1 MFFFLSKILWF
12 VINPFNIILIFLI
25 SGWLLI
31 YKKPKMAKWLV
42 GAALFLIFLT
52 GLSPLSDLMMRTLEN
67 RIPAG
72 TIPAKIDGIIVLA
85 GMVDMESSRGE
96 LIELTEQADRIV
108 EGIILARKHPEARL
122 IITGGSGNLR
132 QGEKYREADYLEKL
146 SISLS
151 IDKDRLIVERNS
163 KNTHEHAI
171 AMSKMLSEKGQW
183 VLITSAF
190 HMPRSL
196 GCFKKEGLN
205 VIPYPVDYKTKLDG
219 ISDLSLVS
227 FLPTPGNISNFSIAL
242 HEWIGLITYRLMG
255 YTDSVVPKTD

>member
-52 GLSPLSDLMMRTLEN
+52 GLSPLSDLMMHALEN

-85 GMVDMESSRGE
+85 GMVDMEYSRGE

-132 QGEKYREADYLEKL
+132 QGEKYREADYLKKL
-146 SISLS
+146 SISLGV
-151 IDKDRLIVERNS
+151 DKDRLIVERDS
-163 KNTHEHAI
+163 RNTHEHAV
-171 AMSKMLSEKGQW
+171 AMSKMLYSKGQW

-205 VIPYPVDYKTKLDG
+205 VMPYPVDYKTNLHVFNNLEWD
-219 ISDLSLVS
+219 S
-227 FLPTPGNISNFSIAL
+227 FLPTSGNQSRFSVAL
-242 HEWIGLITYRLMG
+242 HEWLGLIAYRLSG
-255 YTDSVVPKTD
+255 FTDSFFPGI